1 MASRNPCL
9 TRPSPVL
16 VPLSPAGVTCA
27 VGVYVRYWRQR
38 AERRR
43 GGAGGGA
50 DARLRGRVPVDRQ
63 LWALLAARGGDPAN
77 RQLQAM
83 MMMGTDRDFGPE
95 DYEMLLALDEHTP
108 TKMIARASRG
118 EISRLPT
125 IKYAPP
131 KEDPSDP
138 AKTKEEARTR
148 CLVCLEDFVPG
159 ETLRLLPCIHF
170 FHAKC
175 IDRWLGEK
183 AECPVCKSSIRESS
197 DGGARAAP

>member
-1 MASRNPCL
+1 MAAAAAGAGDMREADLPDEARAARL
-9 TRPSPVL
+9 LPGAVHRTL
-16 VPLSPAGVTCA
+16 VATENWLPALA
-27 VGVYVRYWRQR
+27 VGVAAFGALIALLLVLLELDLLVVAMVVLVLQR
-38 AERRR
+38 
-43 GGAGGGA
+43 
-50 DARLRGRVPVDRQ
+50 DLRGWGVH
-63 LWALLAARGGDPAN
+63 
-77 RQLQAM
+77 
-83 MMMGTDRDFGPE
+83 RDFGPE

-125 IKYAPP
+125 INYTPP
-131 KEDPSDP
+131 REDPSDP

-183 AECPVCKSSIRESS
+183 AECPVCKSSIRDGS
-197 DGGARAAP
+197 DGGASAAP

>member
-1 MASRNPCL
+1 M
-9 TRPSPVL
+9 
-16 VPLSPAGVTCA
+16 
-27 VGVYVRYWRQR
+27 
-38 AERRR
+38 
-43 GGAGGGA
+43 
-50 DARLRGRVPVDRQ
+50 
-63 LWALLAARGGDPAN
+63 WALLAARGGDPAH

-125 IKYAPP
+125 INYTPP
-131 KEDPSDP
+131 REDPSDP
-138 AKTKEEARTR
+138 AKAKEEARTR

-183 AECPVCKSSIRESS
+183 AECPVCKSSIRDGS
-197 DGGARAAP
+197 DGGASAAP